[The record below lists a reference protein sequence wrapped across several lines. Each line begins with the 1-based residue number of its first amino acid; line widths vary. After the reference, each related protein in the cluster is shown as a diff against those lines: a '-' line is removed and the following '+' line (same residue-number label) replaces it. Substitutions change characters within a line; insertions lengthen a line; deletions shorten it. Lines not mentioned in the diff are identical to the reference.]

1 MDISMRV
8 LIVWSEASSMDEDED
23 EDEEK
28 YSPGWLI
35 YLSML

>member
-1 MDISMRV
+1 MRV

>member
-23 EDEEK
+23 GEK
-28 YSPGWLI
+28 YSPGRLI